1 MVAGSITEV
10 CSSTVALER
19 LWKAGVL
26 DADKLMPQIAPQ
38 FISSIEVLE
47 GDGGVGTVRKYTFTE
62 AVKGPVNFLKER
74 VEALDS
80 ENKIFEYSVIEGG
93 LIGLRLKLCSYE
105 LKFELGS
112 DGSSVGKLTLKYETL
127 DDTDL
132 GEEEKGML
140 MEGPL
145 GIMKAVEGFLLANP
159 DAYT

>member
-10 CSSTVALER
+10 SSSTVALER
-19 LWKAGVL
+19 LWKAGIL
-26 DADKLMPQIAPQ
+26 DTDKLIPQIVPQ

-47 GDGGVGTVRKYTFTE
+47 GDGGAGTVRKYTFTE
-62 AVKGPVNFLKER
+62 AAKMPVNFLKER
-74 VEALDS
+74 VEVSDG
-80 ENKIFEYSVIEGG
+80 ENKIFKYSIIGGG

-112 DGSSVGKLTLKYETL
+112 DGSSVGKLTARYETL

-132 GEEEKGML
+132 SEEEKGML